1 MFKHHHD
8 KLICLLFIQF
18 LSKKLRKSLMK
29 LVAKCNGTM
38 NIYKQMKK
46 SIGYGKTY
54 PLEEI
59 LTALDFLST
68 LMEKLLAF
76 YEKPFS

>member
-1 MFKHHHD
+1 
-8 KLICLLFIQF
+8 
-18 LSKKLRKSLMK
+18 
-29 LVAKCNGTM
+29 M

>member
-1 MFKHHHD
+1 
-8 KLICLLFIQF
+8 
-18 LSKKLRKSLMK
+18 
-29 LVAKCNGTM
+29 
-38 NIYKQMKK
+38 MKK
-46 SIGYGKTY
+46 SIVYDITY

-76 YEKPFS
+76 YKKPFF